1 MPKEI
6 RTLVVEE
13 ICPWPYYQPY
23 APWEKVEII
32 KRAYV
37 RKKPL
42 APKIKKGKTPWQREQ
57 EKEAAKKRA
66 ERSSRK
72 PSCSGTA
79 SGRLTRSG
87 PSEGTAAT
95 M

>member
-23 APWEKVEII
+23 PPYEKVEIV

-37 RKKPL
+37 RRKPL
-42 APKIKKGKTPWQREQ
+42 IKKGKTPWQKEQ
-57 EKEAAKKRA
+57 EKKRA

-72 PSCSGTA
+72 QSCSGTA
-79 SGRLTRSG
+79 SGRRTRSA